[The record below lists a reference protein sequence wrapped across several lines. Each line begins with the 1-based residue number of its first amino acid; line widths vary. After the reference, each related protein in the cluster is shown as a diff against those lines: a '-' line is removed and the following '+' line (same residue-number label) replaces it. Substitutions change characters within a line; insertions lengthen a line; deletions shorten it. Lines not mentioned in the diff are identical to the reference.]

1 MRLRVHHTS
10 HNSCD
15 RNKKLLLAD
24 ERKYAKNKKSTSWPV
39 MTDVL
44 TSMESHL
51 KDIQSRLKQQAQHNA
66 SMFKSQVKLEVLF
79 NLNTTDS

>member
-1 MRLRVHHTS
+1 
-10 HNSCD
+10 
-15 RNKKLLLAD
+15 
-24 ERKYAKNKKSTSWPV
+24 V